1 LSGWFENAIALLGK
15 LQGWRSHFWVVLECD
30 RVLVLEGLFESAIAF
45 VGMAIAYPSI
55 YNPPLIPK
63 SMSIIISDE
72 VLQTTQMSEAE
83 LLTEIAIM
91 LFQKE
96 KFTLGQASRFAKI
109 NQLQFQRLL
118 ASRQIPLHYDIAEL
132 REDVKS
138 LEANNWR

>member
-1 LSGWFENAIALLGK
+1 
-15 LQGWRSHFWVVLECD
+15 
-30 RVLVLEGLFESAIAF
+30 
-45 VGMAIAYPSI
+45 
-55 YNPPLIPK
+55 
-63 SMSIIISDE
+63 MSIIISDE

-83 LLTEIAIM
+83 LLTEIAVM

-96 KFTLGQASRFAKI
+96 KFTLGQASRFAKM

-138 LEANNWR
+138 LSANNWQ